1 MNTETRTLFSP
12 GILFC
17 NFHSCFR
24 IGKQKQL
31 QQRPRQQQLLLQ
43 YIAPQFPPQVFHLLK
58 GKIGEPTGK
67 QISYRQT

>member
-17 NFHSCFR
+17 NFRSCFQ

-43 YIAPQFPPQVFHLLK
+43 YIAPQLPPQLFHLLK
-58 GKIGEPTGK
+58 GKIGEPTGQ